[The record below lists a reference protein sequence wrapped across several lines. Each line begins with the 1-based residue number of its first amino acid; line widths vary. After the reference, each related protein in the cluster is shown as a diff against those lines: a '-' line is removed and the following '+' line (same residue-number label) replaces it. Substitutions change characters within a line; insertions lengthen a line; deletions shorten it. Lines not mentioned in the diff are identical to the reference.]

1 MGALFS
7 SLLER
12 EEPALWPARGGN
24 EAADVVGS
32 AGKLADG
39 PSANM
44 ALECDF
50 EKVLILRAME
60 LGQTG

>member
-1 MGALFS
+1 MCVETLVETSYIKIFIITMKTYH
-7 SLLER
+7 SLSR
-12 EEPALWPARGGN
+12 T
-24 EAADVVGS
+24 V
-32 AGKLADG
+32 G

>member
-1 MGALFS
+1 MIGH
-7 SLLER
+7 
-12 EEPALWPARGGN
+12 AR
-24 EAADVVGS
+24 S
-32 AGKLADG
+32 PLRHKLADG

-50 EKVLILRAME
+50 EEVLILRAME